1 MATEPPA
8 FGPIDFKTRFPAL
21 DGIRAL
27 AVTMVF
33 LSHYG
38 GGAHGG
44 LLLRLF
50 NAARLRGTAGVDIF
64 FVLSGFLITG
74 ILFDTRHDS
83 HYFKRFFAR
92 RAVRIFPVYYL
103 LFLILALLT
112 PIFHYV
118 WQPQHALFLLYLG
131 NIAANWNPTLY
142 GLPSAAHPAA
152 SAGLAHLHT
161 LCVEEQFYLLW
172 PFIVFF
178 VKNRVR
184 LIWTCAF
191 ICSAC
196 LALRILALH
205 LWGLESAVYA
215 LGRLLP
221 FRIDA
226 LCFGALLALLLRGPS
241 ADAIQRSMK
250 WLFLAAVVPYL
261 LIQVFSSDLFSPAA
275 ITFGWT
281 FLGLASMG
289 LIGMT
294 LRTGSPLF
302 RLFHLKPLRFIGK
315 YSYGFYLWHAVWVGA
330 WIKTLIFF
338 TAKTHSLAIAGLIT
352 LPLNFACTLL
362 VSKLSYDLFEVRFLK
377 LKRRFEYDSELATH
391 RTAFAPDGN

>member
-1 MATEPPA
+1 MRSDSAG

-21 DGIRAL
+21 DGVRAL

-44 LLLRLF
+44 LVLRLF

-74 ILFDTRHDS
+74 ILFDTRRDS
-83 HYFKRFFAR
+83 HFFKRFFAR
-92 RAVRIFPVYYL
+92 RSVRIFPIYYL

-118 WQPQHALFLLYLG
+118 WQWQQAFFLVYLG
-131 NIAANWNPTLY
+131 NIAANWNPSLY
-142 GLPSAAHPAA
+142 GLPSPTHPVA
-152 SAGLAHLHT
+152 SAGLSHLHT
-161 LCVEEQFYLLW
+161 LCVEEQFYFLW
-172 PFIVFF
+172 PLVVFF
-178 VKNRVR
+178 VRDRIK
-184 LIWTCAF
+184 LIWTSVLICA
-191 ICSAC
+191 AC
-196 LALRILALH
+196 LALRLLALH
-205 LWGLESAVYA
+205 LWSLDSAVYA

-241 ADAIQRSMK
+241 AQAIQRSMK
-250 WLFLAAVVPYL
+250 WVFLAGLIPYL
-261 LIQVFSSDLFSPAA
+261 LIQVFSGDLFSPAA

-281 FLGLASMG
+281 FLGIASMG

-315 YSYGFYLWHAVWVGA
+315 YSYGFYLWHAVWVDA
-330 WIKTLIFF
+330 WIQALIFF
-338 TAKTHSLAIAGLIT
+338 TARTHSLLLGGLIT
-352 LPLNFACTLL
+352 LPLNFATTLL

-377 LKRRFEYDSELATH
+377 LKRHFEYDSELATH